1 MSEWLKIL
9 LGALGGAVFALLL
22 LRGLSGIGMGY
33 GMMGGG
39 LFGVLSVVLLWVL
52 VVVGLVVWIVA
63 RVQRR

>member
-1 MSEWLKIL
+1 VSEWLKIL

-22 LRGLSGIGMGY
+22 LRCLSGIGMGY

>member
-1 MSEWLKIL
+1 VSEWLKIL

-22 LRGLSGIGMGY
+22 LRCLSGIGMRY

-39 LFGVLSVVLLWVL
+39 LFGVLSVELLWVL